1 MNLVKSET
9 TSNQLDNSTAGA
21 TECEFNICPYQFPDI
36 HMHIY
41 IDNDKYNDGGI
52 IYAGSNVEDNM
63 ASATTGIEAIPDGYQ
78 LDAVNWY
85 LDVSEGSYA
94 QAGATGPT
102 AGADTIT
109 IDIDFMNTDGS
120 VIASDGPGTFT
131 GTWGDGDWHS
141 INGTYNDSF
150 IPDISS
156 VMMTIGGV
164 DYQNNTDGI
173 RFANMSITYDYSEV
187 ILIPEVIE
195 EIINDLIALSES
207 GVSLDEITIA
217 DVISDAMEDEEVVE
231 EVSEE
236 VSEETSEEEAE
247 ESSEEETTEEES
259 SEETT
264 TEEVTTEVKEAPA
277 KVVVAKTTVQ
287 PKKEVKKVVV
297 ASTSKTTTKIE
308 KKTSNNVVNI
318 DQVISTLNIIQNIN
332 KEALQLALID
342 TVNFNSYTG
351 QFLQEAVDL
360 EDNENWYQDQAFYI
374 DSGILVDSNILTDYS
389 NININDNG
397 EWYGSNN

>member
-1 MNLVKSET
+1 MILSITGTSLVNALT
-9 TSNQLDNSTAGA
+9 TDNQLDNSTQGA

-41 IDNDKYNDGGI
+41 IDNDKYNGGGI

-94 QAGATGPT
+94 PNGGVGQT
-102 AGADTIT
+102 AGADSIT

-120 VIASDGPGTFT
+120 VIASDGLGTFT

-141 INGTYNDSF
+141 LNGTYNDSF

-156 VMMTIGGV
+156 VMMTIGGI

-173 RFANMSITYDYSEV
+173 RFANMSITYDYSEI

-195 EIINDLIALSES
+195 EIINDLIALDEV
-207 GVSLDEITIA
+207 GVALDEITIA

-236 VSEETSEEEAE
+236 TSEEETE
-247 ESSEEETTEEES
+247 ETTEEETTEEES

-264 TEEVTTEVKEAPA
+264 TEEVTIEVKETPA
-277 KVVVAKTTVQ
+277 KVVVTKTTTVQ
-287 PKKEVKKVVV
+287 PKKKVKKVVV
-297 ASTSKTTTKIE
+297 ASTSKTTTKVE

-332 KEALQLALID
+332 QDALQLALID
-342 TVNFNSYTG
+342 NANFSSYIGQSLYDTV
-351 QFLQEAVDL
+351 EL
-360 EDNENWYQDQAFYI
+360 EDNENWYQDEAFYLERTMI
-374 DSGILVDSNILTDYS
+374 D
-389 NININDNG
+389 NINLKDNK
-397 EWYGSNN
+397 EWYGSNTEFY